1 MDNAIDRLEG
11 PGRHIPNR
19 VGLGR
24 GDAVWVAGEG
34 QRVLLLH
41 GWGLRPHVFWSTLER
56 LAHRGFEVAV
66 PSLSV
71 VGRRWDLDRAVHRIE
86 KTFETL
92 EWDRAIVV
100 GYSLGGAV
108 ATAFTAA
115 SPDRV
120 ELLAL
125 VNSVGM
131 AVGRGMLGWAAPLA
145 RYARTANIPAMR
157 AFGRNALRLG
167 GIQNLADAATYARS
181 ANLDHE
187 LARVR
192 EHGTPAV
199 VLWSENDRLLP
210 VDMGRRIS
218 EALGAPIHV
227 VPRADHDWPIRAPEL
242 FARELDLL
250 LKSALAE
257 GGRRT
262 TRRRRRRRSQPTPAS
277 TRLTSGQAITE
288 A

>member
-1 MDNAIDRLEG
+1 MDNVTDPTEG
-11 PGRHIPNR
+11 PGRYLPHR

-24 GDAVWVAGEG
+24 GDDVWVAGEG
-34 QRVLLLH
+34 RRVLLLH
-41 GWGLRPHVFWSTLER
+41 GWGLRPHVFWPTLER

-66 PSLSV
+66 PSLAV
-71 VGRRWDLDRAVHRIE
+71 VGRRWDLDRAVHRVE

-92 EWDRAIVV
+92 EWDEAIVV

-108 ATAFTAA
+108 ATAYTAA
-115 SPDRV
+115 SPERV

-131 AVGRGMLGWAAPLA
+131 RIERGVFGWAAPIA

-157 AFGRNALRLG
+157 AFGMNALRPG
-167 GIQNLADAATYARS
+167 GIQNLADAAIYARM
-181 ANLDHE
+181 ANLDAE

-192 EHGTPAV
+192 EHQTPAV

-210 VDMGRRIS
+210 VEIGRQIS
-218 EALGAPIHV
+218 EAVGAPIHV
-227 VPRADHDWPIRAPEL
+227 VPRADHDWPVHAPEL
-242 FARELDLL
+242 FARELDLI
-250 LKSALAE
+250 LKSSLAS
-257 GGRRT
+257 GGARP
-262 TRRRRRRRSQPTPAS
+262 RRRRRRRAQLTPAS
-277 TRLTSGQAITE
+277 TRLTSGHAITE

>member
-1 MDNAIDRLEG
+1 
-11 PGRHIPNR
+11 
-19 VGLGR
+19 
-24 GDAVWVAGEG
+24 VAGEG

-41 GWGLRPHVFWSTLER
+41 GWGLRPHVFWPTLER

-66 PSLSV
+66 PSLAV
-71 VGRRWDLDRAVHRIE
+71 VGRRWDLDRAVHRVD
-86 KTFETL
+86 KTFDTL
-92 EWDRAIVV
+92 GWQTAIVV

-115 SPDRV
+115 SPERV

-131 AVGRGMLGWAAPLA
+131 RIDRGMFGWAAPIA
-145 RYARTANIPAMR
+145 RYARTPNLPAMR
-157 AFGRNALRLG
+157 AFGMNALRPG
-167 GIQNLADAATYARS
+167 GIQNLADAATYARI
-181 ANLDHE
+181 AHLDAE

-192 EHGTPAV
+192 EHGTPAL

-210 VDMGRRIS
+210 VEMGRQIS
-218 EALGAPIHV
+218 EALGSPIHV
-227 VPRADHDWPIRAPEL
+227 VPRADHDWPVRAPEL
-242 FARELDLL
+242 FARELDLM
-250 LKSALAE
+250 LKSSLTK
-257 GGRRT
+257 GRRP
-262 TRRRRRRRSQPTPAS
+262 RRRKRRRSQLTPAS